1 MTILHF
7 TIEVSRGGFIKWGAD
22 GRVDFVSPVP
32 CPFNY
37 GSVPT
42 MMAEDGDPLDVIVL
56 GPKRQRGSQGSL
68 PVQGRVRF
76 VDSGSRD
83 DKWICSAAPI
93 STRDRLMLMAFFAA
107 YVRIKQIRGFVLGK
121 KSSRLEGLEIFS
133 KG

>member
-7 TIEVSRGGFIKWGAD
+7 TIEISRGGFIKWGAD

-42 MMAEDGDPLDVIVL
+42 MMADDGDPLDVIVL
-56 GPKRQRGSQGSL
+56 GPRRQRGSQGSL
-68 PVQGRVRF
+68 PVQGRVLF

-83 DKWICSAAPI
+83 DKWICGEAPI
-93 STRDRLMLMAFFAA
+93 SKRDRILLLTFFAL
-107 YVRIKQIRGFVLGK
+107 YVKIKQFRGFILRK
-121 KSSRLEGLEIFS
+121 ESSSLEGLEIFS

>member
-7 TIEVSRGGFIKWGAD
+7 TIEVSRWGLIKWGAD
-22 GRVDFVSPVP
+22 GRIDFVSPVP

-42 MMAEDGDPLDVIVL
+42 MMAADGDPLDVIVL
-56 GPKRQRGSQGSL
+56 GPRRKRGSQGSL

-76 VDSGSRD
+76 VDAGSRD
-83 DKWICSAAPI
+83 DKWICSDQPI
-93 STRDRLMLMAFFAA
+93 SKRDHMMLLTFFAA
-107 YVRIKQIRGFVLGK
+107 YVKIKQLRGILLGK